1 MGLGVFGEEAKEPK
15 KGASWDN
22 LDYKIIYIEDPKKVL
37 KRERDPNQPIN
48 KASHRYSFVT
58 TFSVTV
64 KMTLIGLVEKKQ
76 GLD

>member
-1 MGLGVFGEEAKEPK
+1 MKSFLMLFSLDMKLLSLLSLGLGVFGEEAKDAK

-48 KASHRYSFVT
+48 KESHSNSF
-58 TFSVTV
+58 
-64 KMTLIGLVEKKQ
+64 
-76 GLD
+76 